1 MFPGL
6 LLCLDKLLPPPHP
19 FYLMRDEL
27 KLKISLL
34 PTSPGVYQYLNKDGV
49 VIYVGKAKN
58 LKRRV
63 SSYFN
68 RVHPVVRTNLLVRN
82 IWDMKYIVVNSEEEA
97 LDLENSLIK
106 EFQPRYN
113 VLLKDDKSY
122 PWICVTKELFPRVF
136 ITREKHTKGAK
147 YFGPYPKTEV
157 AHALVDTLK
166 QLYPIRT
173 CRHPLNEENVEAR
186 KYKLCLQYHIK
197 NCEGCCQGFVSHETY
212 SSHIDNVTK
221 ILNGDTKQV
230 SDFLMQ
236 EMMRNA
242 EQLKFEQA
250 EVLKRKYQLLES
262 YRAKSVIVNTA
273 IHNVDVFS
281 IIRDDDAAYVNY
293 LHLRNGAVVQSL
305 TVEYKFQDAGSD
317 ETCEEILSTAVRDIR
332 ERFAGT
338 YGQDRVK
345 EILVNVVPD
354 FEIEGIEYLVPQR
367 GDKRKLVA
375 ISLKNAEQYRTE
387 KYKRMEKLNP
397 EQRTMRTLTTMMRDL
412 HLKSLPRHIECFDNS
427 SISGT
432 NAVASCVVFKDA
444 KPSKKDYRHFNI
456 KEADGSDDYASM
468 REVMH
473 RRYSRLLSEGQDLPQ
488 LVVVDGGK
496 GQLNAAVEVMND
508 LGLREEIALIGI
520 AKRLDEIYY
529 PGDSVPL
536 YIDKN
541 SESLSIIQRL
551 RDEAHRFGIKH
562 HRNKRSKTQLHSE
575 LDDIKGIGPKTRIA
589 LLKHFKSL
597 KRIKAATQEEIT
609 LVVGASKARLVLEA
623 LNATE

>member
-1 MFPGL
+1 
-6 LLCLDKLLPPPHP
+6 
-19 FYLMRDEL
+19 MRDEL
-27 KLKISLL
+27 KLTISLL
-34 PTSPGVYQYLNKDGV
+34 PTSPGVYQYLNREGT

-122 PWICVTKELFPRVF
+122 PWICVTKELFPRIF
-136 ITREKHTKGAK
+136 ITREKHARGTK
-147 YFGPYPKTEV
+147 YYGPYPKTEV
-157 AHALVDTLK
+157 AHALLDTIK

-173 CRHPLNEENVEAR
+173 CRHNLTAENVESR

-212 SSHIDNVTK
+212 SNYIDSIVK

-236 EMMRNA
+236 EMMARAA
-242 EQLKFEQA
+242 ELKFEEA
-250 EVLKRKYQLLES
+250 EVLKRKYQLLEN
-262 YRAKSVIVNTA
+262 YRAKSVIVNPT
-273 IHNVDVFS
+273 IHNVDVFT
-281 IIRDDDAAYVNY
+281 ILRDDDAAYVNFM
-293 LHLRNGAVVQSL
+293 HMRNGAIVQSL

-317 ETCEEILSTAVRDIR
+317 ETVEEVLSSAVRDIR
-332 ERFAGT
+332 DRFGET
-338 YGQDRVK
+338 YKHDRVR

-354 FEIEGIEYLVPQR
+354 FEIEGVEYVVPQR

-375 ISLKNAEQYRTE
+375 ISLKNAEQYRAE
-387 KYKRMEKLNP
+387 KLKRMEKLNP
-397 EQRTMRTLTTMMRDL
+397 EQRATRTLTTMMKDL
-412 HLKSLPRHIECFDNS
+412 HLPELPRHIECFDNS

-432 NAVASCVVFKDA
+432 SAVAACVVFKNA

-456 KEADGSDDYASM
+456 KEADGNDDYAQM
-468 REVMH
+468 REVIN
-473 RRYSRLLSEGQDLPQ
+473 RRYSRLISEGAELPQ
-488 LVVVDGGK
+488 LLVVDGGK
-496 GQLNAAVEVMND
+496 GQLNAAVEVLD
-508 LGLREEIALIGI
+508 ELGLRGTIAVVGI
-520 AKRLDEIYY
+520 AKRLDEIYF

-541 SESLSIIQRL
+541 SETIHVIQRL

-562 HRNKRSKTQLHSE
+562 HRNKRSKTQVHSQ
-575 LDDIKGIGPKTRIA
+575 LDDIKGIGPKTRTA

-597 KRIKAATQEEIT
+597 KRIKEASPNEIS
-609 LVVGASKARLVLEA
+609 LVVGAAKAKLVIEA
-623 LNATE
+623 LEQL

>member
-1 MFPGL
+1 
-6 LLCLDKLLPPPHP
+6 
-19 FYLMRDEL
+19 MRDEL

-34 PTSPGVYQYLNKDGV
+34 PDSPGVYQYLNREGT

-82 IWDMKYIVVNSEEEA
+82 IWDMKYIVVNSEEDA

-136 ITREKHTKGAK
+136 ITREKHTKGTK
-147 YFGPYPKTEV
+147 YYGPYPKTEV
-157 AHALVDTLK
+157 AHALVDTIK

-173 CRHPLNEENVEAR
+173 CRHALNTENVENR

-212 SSHIDNVTK
+212 SNYIDDITK

-230 SDFLMQ
+230 SDYLMQ
-236 EMMRNA
+236 EMMRLA
-242 EQLKFEQA
+242 QELKFEEA
-250 EVLKRKYQLLES
+250 EVLKRKYQLLEK
-262 YRAKSVIVNTA
+262 YRAKSVIVNPT
-273 IHNVDVFS
+273 IHNVDVFT
-281 IIRDDDAAYVNY
+281 IVRDDGAAYVNFM
-293 LHLRNGAVVQSL
+293 HMRNGAIVQSL
-305 TVEYKFQDAGSD
+305 TVEYKIQDAGSD
-317 ETCEEILSTAVRDIR
+317 ETNEEIISTAVRDIR
-332 ERFAGT
+332 ERFADT
-338 YGQDRVK
+338 YKHDKVK

-354 FEIEGIEYLVPQR
+354 FEIEGIEYVVPQR

-375 ISLKNAEQYRTE
+375 ISVKNAEQYRTE
-387 KYKRMEKLNP
+387 KLKRIDKLNP
-397 EQRTMRTLTTMMRDL
+397 EQRATRTLTTMMKDL
-412 HLKSLPRHIECFDNS
+412 HLKELPRHIECFDNS

-432 NAVASCVVFKDA
+432 NAVAACVVFRNA
-444 KPSKKDYRHFNI
+444 KPAKKEYRHFNI
-456 KEADGSDDYASM
+456 KNADGNDDYAQM
-468 REVMH
+468 REVIN
-473 RRYSRLLSEGQDLPQ
+473 RRYTRLLNEGTELPQ
-488 LVVVDGGK
+488 LLVVDGGK
-496 GQLNAAVEVMND
+496 GQLNAAVEVLEQ
-508 LGLREEIALIGI
+508 LGLRETIAVIGI
-520 AKRLDEIYY
+520 AKRLDEIFF

-541 SESLSIIQRL
+541 SETIRVIQKI
-551 RDEAHRFGIKH
+551 RDEAHRFGITH
-562 HRNKRSKTQLHSE
+562 HRNKRSKSQIHSQ
-575 LDDIKGIGPKTRIA
+575 LDDIKGIGPATRNA

-597 KRIKAATQEEIT
+597 KRIKEASNDEIS
-609 LVVGASKARLVLEA
+609 LVVGANKARLVIEA
-623 LNATE
+623 LEIGKNGQHE